1 MPQLDF
7 HTFPTQ
13 IFWLIVSFIVLYVLM
28 TAVALPRIERIVEE
42 RRRRLDDDLEKASQM
57 KSEAE
62 AVIAAYE
69 KALAEARANAQA
81 TVKET
86 TDRIAAESAE
96 RQRQAAA
103 ALAEKTEAAEKRIA
117 EAKNRAL
124 AGVRDIAI
132 EVAQAM
138 AQRLTGG
145 TPDAARTAAAVDAV
159 MRERA

>member
-13 IFWLIVSFIVLYVLM
+13 IFWLFVSFVVLYVLM
-28 TAVALPRIERIVEE
+28 TAVALPRIERIIEG

-103 ALAEKTEAAEKRIA
+103 ALADKTEAAEKRIA
-117 EAKNRAL
+117 EAKTRAL
-124 AGVRDIAI
+124 AGVRDIAV

-138 AQRLTGG
+138 AHRLTGG
-145 TPDAARTAAAVDAV
+145 VPDAARTAAAVDAV

>member
-1 MPQLDF
+1 V
-7 HTFPTQ
+7 
-13 IFWLIVSFIVLYVLM
+13 IVPPGC
-28 TAVALPRIERIVEE
+28 AVRPSSV
-42 RRRRLDDDLEKASQM
+42 D
-57 KSEAE
+57 
-62 AVIAAYE
+62 
-69 KALAEARANAQA
+69 AQA
-81 TVKET
+81 PVKET